1 MAIWMEFEGWTY
13 EYFDRD
19 IEPTALPGFEA
30 LVRLW
35 QDKRGDR
42 VVPTR
47 SDFTFYDFDGWHD
60 RISVYEISYDP
71 FDYTCRLSGTLFDEV
86 FGLKMTGM
94 KGSELAKMRV
104 EYPVTMEF
112 YEMMCR
118 QMLISRT
125 SAPLNIKGREHIKA
139 TFVEFPLSDDG
150 LKATHTLEAF
160 F

>member
-1 MAIWMEFEGWTY
+1 MQVIT
-13 EYFDRD
+13 
-19 IEPTALPGFEA
+19 
-30 LVRLW
+30 
-35 QDKRGDR
+35 
-42 VVPTR
+42 
-47 SDFTFYDFDGWHD
+47 
-60 RISVYEISYDP
+60 EISHDP

-112 YEMMCR
+112 YEMTCR

-150 LKATHTLEAF
+150 LRATHSFDAMNCSGTI
-160 F
+160 